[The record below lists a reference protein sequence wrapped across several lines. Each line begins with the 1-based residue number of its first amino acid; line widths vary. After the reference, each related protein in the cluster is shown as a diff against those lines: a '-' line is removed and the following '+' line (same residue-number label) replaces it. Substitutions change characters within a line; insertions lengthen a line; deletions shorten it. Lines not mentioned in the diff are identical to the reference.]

1 MPEFDPI
8 AVKSKADKIVA
19 DDKSKIEDARN
30 LFLEE
35 LFDWTDFY
43 TETYPSDEA
52 GPPSSVDNGEQLATK
67 RKTYEAIIE
76 LWIQFTAFEISL
88 HQYKKAVDV
97 FEKALIDTLG
107 SKSVVLFIAYAAFC
121 VDRKKLANAQKV
133 YIRGLCAGLASQ
145 EENGDCG
152 KTSYRLQS
160 TDLTVDQLYEA
171 VKKQQGVDSSKLAAP
186 SPPLSIPSTS
196 SALPAPSDQQ
206 DNANQ
211 APIISSSNAIDVIE
225 SKEEIGDN
233 VAVPAVEN
241 GHGRGDST
249 AEGAAATT
257 LETLPP
263 VAAAAVQEEEE
274 NAEQQ
279 EKDGQEQR
287 ELQVSATASSS
298 SSVVTR
304 PDYAA
309 ADDLDDVSGL
319 TPQQIIKIYSGAPP
333 ILFTALHKE
342 PMASGM
348 MTLLNGAQNKEET
361 YVNMKQELET
371 FLNGCAL
378 TDLPSVTPNLRRDP
392 IDYSTWTSADKIL
405 DLLESLYSMQAIK
418 ERHFDSWM
426 ADIRKLH
433 KTQEETLMQKFKTAT
448 VALQQQQQQPNKLQ
462 ELEQNQQAEL
472 ARFRNY
478 CAVQQELLLALIN
491 KSLLALLIEQQMIL
505 TSAGFPRFSN
515 TFTESIKSYIHQRKN
530 SLATITT
537 STNLEFDRTLA
548 SHVYDQRLMVCALL
562 STRLHAVS
570 RERSRAAQL
579 SRTRLARQQSGD
591 SRSGGGA
598 GGSMGVGM
606 GAASSGG
613 MGSGRKRRRAEAWEM
628 APMTAGPGGIYPQQ
642 QGQRQSRF
650 SSYDQPSRFPQP
662 MHVHHHHHHQQQQ
675 QPYYQ
680 QEQHRWPPA
689 AAAGPTT
696 SSGGADQALPL
707 LQKLASMIKK

>member
-145 EENGDCG
+145 EENW
-152 KTSYRLQS
+152 RLWQNFLSLTHTVNKS

-196 SALPAPSDQQ
+196 SALPAPSHQQ

-405 DLLESLYSMQAIK
+405 DLLESLYSMQALK

-448 VALQQQQQQPNKLQ
+448 VSLQQQPKKLQ

-650 SSYDQPSRFPQP
+650 SSYEQPSRFPQP
-662 MHVHHHHHHQQQQ
+662 MHVHHHHQQQQ